1 VSKAWA
7 RQLHEERLVLEYRYG
22 QHCLQKLLPIYGDMM
37 SKGSGI
43 QSSHLFDRQC
53 RLSRES
59 RGLHDGAWFIKQA
72 KDAASAAT
80 LRFAII
86 MIILIASAVCLSGC
100 ATLHDFNSGAEL
112 AWQAAHLVDVLQTE
126 HGAASDVCYYEGD
139 PVTSAIIG
147 KKPNRGAVAA
157 WGIGFG
163 GLHYIVTD
171 ALQEFGWE
179 RVATMWEAATIIDTA
194 DVIGHNYSIGIRIGA
209 ANKPPA
215 SCPYRSQER

>member
-1 VSKAWA
+1 
-7 RQLHEERLVLEYRYG
+7 
-22 QHCLQKLLPIYGDMM
+22 
-37 SKGSGI
+37 
-43 QSSHLFDRQC
+43 
-53 RLSRES
+53 
-59 RGLHDGAWFIKQA
+59 
-72 KDAASAAT
+72 
-80 LRFAII
+80 
-86 MIILIASAVCLSGC
+86 MIILIASAMCLSGC
-100 ATLHDFNSGAEL
+100 ASLHTFNNGAEV

-126 HGAASDVCYYEGD
+126 HGPAMDPCYGEADV
-139 PVTSAIIG
+139 VTRAIVG
-147 KKPNRGAVAA
+147 VHPNQGAVAA

-194 DVIGHNYSIGIRIGA
+194 DVIGHNYSIGIRVGA